1 MDIFRDSIET
11 ALVVAGLLHFG
22 ILIASALVPRVL
34 NWRVELAPLDALS
47 RHLIWVHGAF
57 IVLVIVGFGAV
68 TLVARKDLAGGSL
81 AGTAFCA
88 FVSLFWLAR
97 LGVQLFLFDARP
109 YLTRTI
115 YKLGYHGLT
124 VVFTYLAVIYG
135 VAAAM

>member
-1 MDIFRDSIET
+1 MNTIHDWMEA
-11 ALVVAGLLHFG
+11 ALIVAGLLHFG

-34 NWRVELAPLDALS
+34 DWRTELAQLSALS

-57 IVLVIVGFGAV
+57 IVLVIIGFGAV
-68 TLVARKDLAGGSL
+68 TLVAHEDLAGGSL
-81 AGTAFCA
+81 AGRAFCA

-97 LGVQLFLFDARP
+97 LCVQLFLFDARP
-109 YLTRTI
+109 YLTRVV

-124 VVFTYLAVIYG
+124 VVFTYLAVVYS